1 MTYFIFCIHNHQPV
15 GNFEEVIEDAFQKAY
30 MPFLEKLF
38 ERPTI
43 KFSLHTTGFLLEWLE
58 RVHPEYI
65 EKMRAMVRRGQ
76 LEVMGGGYYEPVL
89 AVIPAEDRAGQIRLM
104 ADNIERL
111 FGARPR
117 GIWLAERVWDPT
129 LPADLHAAGV
139 EYLVVDDY
147 HFIKS
152 GLRRDGL
159 FGYYVTEELG
169 KPVKVFPGSERLRY
183 LIPFEEAGKF
193 EEYMRGLE
201 AGGQRRA
208 AIFADDG
215 EKFGV
220 WPGTNKWVY
229 DDGWIDSFLD
239 KLEESSEWIK
249 PVTFSEFIDA
259 EEPLGRVYLPTTSYM
274 EMGEWALPPEV
285 SNDYT
290 QLHEELKQRGAEGER
305 ILQYCQGGAW
315 RNFFSKYPEA
325 DWMHKRMLLA
335 SMKLGR
341 DAPAQALDHIYRAQ
355 ANDAYWHGV
364 FGGLYLPHLRFAVY
378 EHILKAEAI
387 VEETGRGSEVNI
399 IVADI
404 NADTHEEVEVSGPEL
419 NLYIS
424 PRHGGSIFEI
434 DFKPGAVNITNTLSR
449 RYEGYHEKLKE
460 AGAGAQDGGGAKS
473 IHEAVVMKEEG
484 LAERLAFDSVR
495 RSSLRERFLPACAD
509 LDALAA
515 SRCGE
520 LGDFFDSEYSCEVR
534 ETGLTLTRDGLL
546 SGRPFRVSKT
556 LCFDKAGGFSAGY
569 ELTGEVDDSL
579 KGVMMG
585 VEFNICLPGCSG
597 PACYLECD
605 GSGVRHGL
613 DRLGVDPGVESLVIV
628 DEYSGVRVGFELN
641 RPVTLWRY
649 PVETVSLSEAGFE
662 RIYQGSS
669 IVFLVPLEELTGL
682 VDKFTITLKVESV

>member
-15 GNFEEVIEDAFQKAY
+15 GNFEEVLEDAFVKAY
-30 MPFLEKLF
+30 RPFLDKLS
-38 ERPTI
+38 ERPSI

-58 RVHPEYI
+58 REHPEYI
-65 EKMRAMVRRGQ
+65 EKMRVMVGRGQ

-89 AVIPAEDRAGQIRLM
+89 AVIPSEDRAGQIRLM

-111 FGARPR
+111 FGVRPR

-129 LPADLHAAGV
+129 LPGDLHSAGV
-139 EYLVVDDY
+139 EYVVVDDY

-169 KPVKVFPGSERLRY
+169 APVKVFPGSERLRY

-201 AGGQRRA
+201 TGGQHRA

-215 EKFGV
+215 EKFGI
-220 WPGTNKWVY
+220 WPGTAKWVY
-229 DDGWIDSFLD
+229 EEGWIDSFLD
-239 KLEESSEWIK
+239 KLEECSEWIK
-249 PVTFSEFIDA
+249 PVTFSEFIDT

-290 QLHEELKQRGAEGER
+290 QLHEEMKQRGADGER
-305 ILQYCQGGAW
+305 ILQYCQGGTW

-335 SMKLGR
+335 SMKLGK
-341 DAPAQALDHIYRAQ
+341 DAAPEALDHIYRAQ

-364 FGGLYLPHLRFAVY
+364 FGGLYLPHLRFSVY

-387 VEETGRGSEVNI
+387 VEEAGRGSEVNI

-404 NADTHEEVEVSGPEL
+404 NADTYEEVEVSCSEL

-434 DFKPGAVNITNTLSR
+434 DFKPKAVNITNTLSR
-449 RYEGYHEKLKE
+449 WYEGYHEKLKA
-460 AGAGAQDGGGAKS
+460 AGDNAEDGDGAKS
-473 IHEAVVMKEEG
+473 IHGAVVMKEEG
-484 LAERLAFDSVR
+484 LAERLAFDNVR
-495 RSSLRERFLPACAD
+495 RSSLRERFLPAGAD
-509 LDALAA
+509 LDGLVA
-515 SRCGE
+515 SDCGE
-520 LGDFFDSEYSCEVR
+520 LGDFFDNEYSCEV
-534 ETGLTLTRDGLL
+534 GDAALTLTRDGLL
-546 SGRPFRVSKT
+546 DGRPLRVSKM
-556 LCFDKAGGFSAGY
+556 LCFDNAGGFSASY
-569 ELTGEVDDSL
+569 ELTGELDDSL
-579 KGVMMG
+579 KGAVMG

-597 PACYLECD
+597 PACYLEVA

-613 DRLGVDPGVESLVIV
+613 DLLGVDLGVESLVIA
-628 DEYSGVRVGFELN
+628 DEYSKVRAGFELS

-662 RIYQGSS
+662 RNYQGSS
-669 IVFLVPLEELTGL
+669 IVFLVPIEELIGNS
-682 VDKFTITLKVESV
+682 DKFTITLKVESI